1 MELDIEEN
9 NFVGFEI
16 EEVERVR
23 LLRNQLS
30 SDKFDIF
37 VVSSDSDS
45 SESEGEEE
53 IVEDVWLIDDFSV
66 RVRDFI

>member
-30 SDKFDIF
+30 SDEFDIF